1 MIVSLFRIRSW
12 RRGALTALF
21 LAIPSSPAHAH
32 PRPRPRT
39 RSPLSRGVPEGRGV
53 FLTVRSTLLLTLL
66 LLASLLHP
74 TPASAATPSGDP
86 IKLGHFGSLT
96 GKDAAFGVA
105 TRKGILLAVEELNA
119 KGGILGRPVEYLVE
133 DIQSK
138 QGESATA
145 VKKLI
150 SRDKVVA
157 ILGANASANSLEAA
171 PICQRAKIPMM
182 AISSTAPRVT
192 EIGDYIFR
200 ICFIDPFQGA
210 VLAKFSHDSLRAKR
224 LALLT
229 SINSP
234 YSVGLSNVLRERFTT
249 LGGEIVAE
257 QKFAEGD
264 KDFRAQLTAIRAAKP
279 DVIAATGFYTEAALI
294 SIQARSLGLDIPII
308 GGDGWEAPQLIE
320 LGGKSVENTYYS
332 TYFSAENTAPEVQSF
347 VERYRAR
354 WNNEVPEAV
363 SALGYDAVYLIAAA
377 IETTGST
384 DGPKLRDAIAATKD
398 FPGVTGRTTID
409 SNRNSEKAA
418 VILTVKNG
426 RTEFFEAVTP

>member
-1 MIVSLFRIRSW
+1 MRRIVACFV
-12 RRGALTALF
+12 ALF
-21 LAIPSSPAHAH
+21 VAASS
-32 PRPRPRT
+32 
-39 RSPLSRGVPEGRGV
+39 
-53 FLTVRSTLLLTLL
+53 F
-66 LLASLLHP
+66 
-74 TPASAATPSGDP
+74 AADP
-86 IKLGHFGSLT
+86 IKIGHFGSLT

-119 KGGILGRPVEYLVE
+119 NGGVLGRPLEYLVE

-150 SRDKVVA
+150 SRDKVAVV
-157 ILGANASANSLEAA
+157 LGANSSANSLEAA
-171 PICQRAKIPMM
+171 PICQHAKIPMM
-182 AISSTAPRVT
+182 AISSTNPRVT

-210 VLAKFSHDSLRAKR
+210 VLAKFAHDSLHARR
-224 LALLT
+224 VALLT
-229 SINSP
+229 SNNSP
-234 YSVGLSNVLRERFTT
+234 YSVGLSHVLRERFTA

-264 KDFRAQLTAIRAAKP
+264 KDFRAQLTAIRAAQP

-294 SIQARSLGLDIPII
+294 CIQARSLGLDVPII
-308 GGDGWEAPQLIE
+308 GGDGWEAPQLVE

-332 TYFSAENTAPEVQSF
+332 TYFSAENTAPNVRAFVQ
-347 VERYRAR
+347 RYRAR
-354 WNNEVPEAV
+354 WNGETPEAV
-363 SALGYDAVYLIAAA
+363 SALGYDAMYLIAAA
-377 IETTGST
+377 MEKTGTAS
-384 DGPKLRDAIAATKD
+384 GPKLRDAIAATKD

-409 SNRNSEKAA
+409 ARRNSSKAA
-418 VILTVKNG
+418 VMLTVKNG